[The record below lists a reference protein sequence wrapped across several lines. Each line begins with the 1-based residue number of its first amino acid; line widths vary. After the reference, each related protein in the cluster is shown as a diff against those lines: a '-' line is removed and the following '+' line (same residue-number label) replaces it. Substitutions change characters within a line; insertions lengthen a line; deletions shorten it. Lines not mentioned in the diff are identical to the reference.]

1 MKYYEVTVEIKSETE
16 DSKGNVRIK
25 TLKENYL
32 VDAMSVT
39 EAEARVVKLF
49 SGFSQDFQVVGVKS
63 SKIIEVVESDADDA
77 KKSLVKISQR
87 LKEQEKDEEEVT
99 EENEN

>member
-49 SGFSQDFQVVGVKS
+49 SGFSQDYQVVGVKG

-87 LKEQEKDEEEVT
+87 LKVQEKEEEEVKE
-99 EENEN
+99 EENN